1 MTTMSDRK
9 PPAPLTDLERVTLL
23 CVVGHMIPANAEYG
37 VPGAD
42 DPRIFADIMRSI
54 DRDREALR
62 KALQVV
68 DDIAGGMITAL
79 SRAEQAKRLAGFR
92 AEHPDLAGVIESV
105 VARCYY
111 RDDRVMT
118 SIGMEARPAFPK
130 GYQVERGDL
139 SLLDPVRARGRMY
152 RDVG

>member
-23 CVVGHMIPANAEYG
+23 CVAGHVIPASAEHG

-42 DPRIFADIMRSI
+42 DPRIFADITRSI

-68 DDIAGGMITAL
+68 DDIAGGMISAL
-79 SRAEQAKRLAGFR
+79 SRAEQAKRLAEFR
-92 AEHPDLAGVIESV
+92 AGHPDLAGVIESV

-111 RDDRVMT
+111 RDDRVMA

-130 GYQVERGDL
+130 GYRVEQGDL
-139 SLLDPVRARGRMY
+139 SLLDPVRARGRIY
-152 RDVG
+152 RDAG

>member
-1 MTTMSDRK
+1 MTTLSDRQ

-23 CVVGHMIPANAEYG
+23 CIVGHVIPASAEYG

-54 DRDREALR
+54 DRDREELRRALH
-62 KALQVV
+62 VV
-68 DDIAGGMITAL
+68 DSVAGGMISAL
-79 SRAEQAKRLAGFR
+79 SRTEQAKRLAEFR
-92 AEHPDLAGVIESV
+92 ARHADLAGVIESL

-118 SIGMEARPAFPK
+118 SIGMEARPAYPN
-130 GYQVERGDL
+130 GYHVKQGDL

-152 RDVG
+152 RDAG